1 MTDLSP
7 TPLAESHAETSEES
21 SQADAEMIAGSS
33 EPEQVQELAPA
44 AKPRRGLR
52 WIYLLPVAFAL
63 GMALSYAIFV
73 LPLRKQVSQL
83 RSELSIAQSQ
93 VADQA
98 AVNVPETVQRYAV
111 PIDDDPFYGPADAPI
126 TIIEFSDYE
135 CPYCRKWHTETWP
148 LSKENYGDLVRLVYR
163 DFPLYGLHAN
173 AAPAAE
179 AANCAD
185 DQDSYWA
192 FNDALFATDQ
202 GLGRP
207 TYVAVA
213 TELGLN
219 VEEFNACL
227 DDRRHQAEV
236 EADYQ
241 YASELGVSSTP
252 TFFINGLALVGAQP
266 YEVFAQLIDMELNG
280 EIPK

>member
-1 MTDLSP
+1 MTDLPP
-7 TPLAESHAETSEES
+7 TPLAESHAETTDEPT
-21 SQADAEMIAGSS
+21 QADAEMIEVST
-33 EPEQVQELAPA
+33 EPEQMQDVAPA

-73 LPLRKQVSQL
+73 LPLREQVSQL
-83 RSELSIAQSQ
+83 RSELSIAQAQ

-98 AVNVPETVQRYAV
+98 AVDVPENVQRYTV
-111 PIDDDPFYGPADAPI
+111 PIDDDPIYGPENAPI

-135 CPYCRKWHTETWP
+135 CPYCRKWHAETWP
-148 LSKENYGDLVRLVYR
+148 LIKENYGDQVRLVYR

-179 AANCAD
+179 AANCAN
-185 DQDSYWA
+185 DQDSYWE
-192 FNDALFATDQ
+192 FNDALFATEL

-207 TYVAVA
+207 TYEAVA

-219 VEEFNACL
+219 LTDFNACL
-227 DDRRHQAEV
+227 DDRRYQAEV

-266 YEVFAQLIDMELNG
+266 YEVFAQVIEMELNG